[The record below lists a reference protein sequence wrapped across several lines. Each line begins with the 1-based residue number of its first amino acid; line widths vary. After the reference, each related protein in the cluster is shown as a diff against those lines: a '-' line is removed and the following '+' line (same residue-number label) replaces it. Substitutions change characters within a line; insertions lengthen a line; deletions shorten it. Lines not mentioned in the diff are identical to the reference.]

1 MRDKL
6 GELIARQ
13 NLTLQYE
20 KSQKGGALVI
30 TCHGAFSLVNHVP
43 LDEMTE
49 DARNTSA
56 SRIVL
61 NLLDVSHMDSIGI
74 GTLAM
79 ILKHVMNT
87 GKDLVLVPND
97 TVRHTLKAAS
107 LETAFIQADSLE
119 AALGPLNR
127 PAGS

>member
-6 GELIARQ
+6 GELITRQ
-13 NLTLQYE
+13 SQGLQYE
-20 KSQKGGALVI
+20 KSRQNDALVF

-43 LDEMTE
+43 LDEITDE
-49 DARNTSA
+49 ARGTSV

-61 NLLDVSHMDSIGI
+61 VLQDVSHMDSIGI

-87 GKDLVLVPND
+87 GKDLVLVPNE
-97 TVRHTLKAAS
+97 TVRNTLKAAS
-107 LETAFIQADSLE
+107 LETAFIQVDSLG

-127 PAGS
+127 TTGA